1 MQPASQLGALACCLT
16 ALTTAAAAVADR
28 AVARRGRE
36 VWQCTLSQCKQ
47 RWPVRSRCQALC
59 SSSSSCMGSIW
70 QRCRVMIVWRD
81 ALVVWGHTLCGS
93 LISQLTHTCVGW
105 WRSLH
110 TVLVH
115 MLHIHHPHSV
125 TTEHAAACALP
136 AVSSILLLCCMAV
149 PGSTVVTGWH
159 ICDCTRQLA
168 LLGGAACFAVMM
180 L

>member
-16 ALTTAAAAVADR
+16 ALTTAAAAAVADR

-81 ALVVWGHTLCGS
+81 ALVVWGHTLPW
-93 LISQLTHTCVGW
+93 LTH
-105 WRSLH
+105 L
-110 TVLVH
+110 TVD
-115 MLHIHHPHSV
+115 
-125 TTEHAAACALP
+125 ACTH
-136 AVSSILLLCCMAV
+136 VWV
-149 PGSTVVTGWH
+149 
-159 ICDCTRQLA
+159 
-168 LLGGAACFAVMM
+168 GGAACTRCLCTCCTSTTHTVSRLSMQQHVPCRLSAASCYFAVWRCQA
-180 L
+180 LLLLRVGTYAIAPVSLPFWAVRHASR